1 MSAAAYRARSATE
14 LIDATFQLLRRNFAQ
29 FYTLAALLW
38 VPVAIIPPLLVPGMQ
53 PGAPVDP
60 STLGT
65 SLLIKFGVFAVLFL
79 ILSAILQTSM
89 FYAASDAYLGRT
101 VDTADVLKRGVR
113 RAGIMAYGYVA
124 QSFCVLFGF
133 LLLIIPGIY
142 VALALFAVPCV
153 VALEKVDVGTALSRS
168 WELSKG
174 LKGHIF
180 LTLFLA
186 GVIYGVGGL
195 IVSLVAMLAGGGLGH
210 VSVLSQTLNALGTS
224 LLVPVPVLT
233 LTLLYYD
240 ARIRK
245 EGYDI
250 ELMAQQVGG
259 SAATT
264 KPQPA

>member
-1 MSAAAYRARSATE
+1 VSAAAYRARSATE

-38 VPVAIIPPLLVPGMQ
+38 VPLAIIPRLLAPNLQ
-53 PGAPVDP
+53 PGTPVDAP
-60 STLGT
+60 AVGASFFI
-65 SLLIKFGVFAVLFL
+65 SFGVFFLLF
-79 ILSAILQTSM
+79 IVLSAIFQTAM
-89 FYAASDAYLGRT
+89 FYASSDAYLGRP

-113 RAGIMAYGYVA
+113 QAGLMAYGYFA
-124 QSFCVLFGF
+124 QSLCIGLAF
-133 LLLIIPGIY
+133 LLLIIPSIY
-142 VALALFAVPCV
+142 VGLALFAVPCV
-153 VALEKVDVGTALSRS
+153 IAIEHVDVGTALSRS

-174 LKGHIF
+174 LKGHIC

-186 GVIYGVGGL
+186 GVIYGVGAL
-195 IVSLVAMLAGGGLGH
+195 IVGLVANLVAGGLGH
-210 VSVLSQTLNALGTS
+210 VTILSQTVNALGTS
-224 LLVPVPVLT
+224 LLVPVPPLA